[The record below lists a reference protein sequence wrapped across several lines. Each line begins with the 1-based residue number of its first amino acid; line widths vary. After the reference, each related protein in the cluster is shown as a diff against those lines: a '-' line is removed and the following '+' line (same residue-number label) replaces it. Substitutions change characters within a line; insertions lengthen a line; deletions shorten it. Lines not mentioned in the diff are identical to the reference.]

1 VQPSAAAGHTRG
13 ASAQLPFIC
22 ESHSRKKRSRDTNRD
37 EDREVRDEDRDE
49 GPGSMPAKRAVDL
62 AGCLILL
69 LLLSPLLLAVAA
81 AVAATS
87 PGGILTR
94 QDRTGLGGHTFA
106 MLTFR
111 TKRSGDLGPTPVG
124 PLLRR
129 YFLDD
134 LPQLINVVRGEMS
147 LVGPRPTGPNDSDHA
162 DRARLGVRP
171 GITGLWQISGR
182 SELPW
187 EEMAVLDLHYVE
199 QHWLGLDMLILART
213 LPTALAGRR
222 VARPV
227 RLA

>member
-1 VQPSAAAGHTRG
+1 
-13 ASAQLPFIC
+13 
-22 ESHSRKKRSRDTNRD
+22 
-37 EDREVRDEDRDE
+37 
-49 GPGSMPAKRAVDL
+49 MPAKRAVDL
-62 AGCLILL
+62 AGSLFLL

-81 AVAATS
+81 AVAVTS
-87 PGGILTR
+87 PGGILAR
-94 QDRTGLGGHTFA
+94 QDRTGLGGRTFA

-111 TKRSGDLGPTPVG
+111 TKRAGDLDPTPVG
-124 PLLRR
+124 RPLRR
-129 YFLDD
+129 HFLDK
-134 LPQLINVVRGEMS
+134 LPQLINVARGEMS
-147 LVGPRPTGPNDSDHA
+147 LVGPRPPGPDDSDYA

-199 QHWLGLDMLILART
+199 QHWLGLDLLILART

-222 VARPV
+222 AVRPG